1 MEGMKDFALERQGR
15 FPGGSS
21 SNLGYK
27 GKIQVE
33 ASHFR
38 CRARA
43 KLEGL
48 GIVGVVHR
56 PAASA
61 MPGKVPQMPITG
73 PAPDS

>member
-1 MEGMKDFALERQGR
+1 MEGTKDFTLERQGR
-15 FPGGSS
+15 FPGGSG

-48 GIVGVVHR
+48 VVVRVVHGQ
-56 PAASA
+56 AASA
-61 MPGKVPQMPITG
+61 TPGKVPQMQITG